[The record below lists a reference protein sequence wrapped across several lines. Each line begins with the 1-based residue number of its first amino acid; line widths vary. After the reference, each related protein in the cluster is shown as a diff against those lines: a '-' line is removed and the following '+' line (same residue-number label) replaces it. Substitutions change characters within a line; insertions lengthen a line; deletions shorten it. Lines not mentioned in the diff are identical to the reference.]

1 MYSVYE
7 HNQWIS
13 IYSVCT
19 KIAVSHLVEGLSF
32 YGKFAHLRWEKLVKA
47 YERAARKT
55 YKNDPLLK
63 K

>member
-1 MYSVYE
+1 MDIYLFCLHQDRSV
-7 HNQWIS
+7 S
-13 IYSVCT
+13 LR
-19 KIAVSHLVEGLSF
+19 LVEGLSF

-47 YERAARKT
+47 ARKT

>member
-1 MYSVYE
+1 MDIYLFCLHQDRSV
-7 HNQWIS
+7 S
-13 IYSVCT
+13 LR
-19 KIAVSHLVEGLSF
+19 LVEGLSF

-63 K
+63 KITFF

>member
-1 MYSVYE
+1 MDIYLFCLHQDRSV
-7 HNQWIS
+7 
-13 IYSVCT
+13 
-19 KIAVSHLVEGLSF
+19 ALRLVEGLSF